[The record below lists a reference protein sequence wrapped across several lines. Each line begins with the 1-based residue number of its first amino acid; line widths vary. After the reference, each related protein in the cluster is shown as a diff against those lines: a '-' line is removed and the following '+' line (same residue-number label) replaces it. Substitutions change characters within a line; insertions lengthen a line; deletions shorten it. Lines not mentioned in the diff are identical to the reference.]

1 MKIAQWIS
9 DNGLYICF
17 SHIGPFFLEESI
29 RSGVGSTAQ
38 INKSPLQDGAN
49 TSNTQLE
56 QRTILVKGA
65 LFARGNR
72 FLRADTVLDETINIL
87 NEAFNPKVFGT
98 LIYNN
103 ARGGQMIKG
112 RPVITPVITTE
123 VGVNTVIKFEVEI
136 LTDDS
141 YWYDITLNSSVLG
154 TLTKLW
160 TPPTFTL
167 PGEFGIYTQITE
179 VTNTSRMIA
188 DTVIEVYSNLEF
200 IKITNETTGK
210 FILVEQAIS
219 DNQKMVIDSKD
230 HSVSLY
236 EKDASGQYQF
246 VSDVS
251 EWISTDSEPIR
262 LIPGVN
268 VLRVENEV
276 QNDVPTARLL
286 WRLPIMGV

>member
-1 MKIAQWIS
+1 MKTAQWIS

-17 SHIGPFFLEESI
+17 SYIGPFFLEESI
-29 RSGVGSTAQ
+29 RSGVGAIAQ
-38 INKSPLQDGAN
+38 INRSPLQDGAN
-49 TSNTQLE
+49 TSNAQLE

-65 LFARGNR
+65 LFAKGNR
-72 FLRADTVLDETINIL
+72 ILRADTVLDETINIL

-98 LIYNN
+98 LVYNN
-103 ARGGQMIKG
+103 ERGGQLIKG
-112 RPVITPVITTE
+112 RPVTTPVITSE
-123 VGVNTVIKFEVEI
+123 VAINTVIKFEVEI

-141 YWYDITLNSSVLG
+141 YWHDTTLNSSILG
-154 TLTKLW
+154 KLTKLW
-160 TPPTFTL
+160 IPPTFTF
-167 PGEFGIYTQITE
+167 PGMFGTYTQITE
-179 VTNTSRMIA
+179 IMNPSRMIA

-230 HSVSLY
+230 YSVSLY
-236 EKDASGQYQF
+236 EKDSSGVYQF
-246 VSDVS
+246 IRDVS

-268 VLRVENEV
+268 VLKVENEV
-276 QNDVPTARLL
+276 QDDVPTARLL